1 MERQKIIEIIKKW
14 WYIPVIVIL
23 LLIILIGGGVNNSVE
38 KQNKK
43 EIEVLHKE
51 NKKLQS
57 SLIEIRDSIE
67 ILHKLALEA
76 KYRDTIYIN
85 KIEYLKIK
93 TNEEISNFHNLS
105 VDSQY
110 SVFSK
115 YIEEYETGFSE
126 N

>member
-1 MERQKIIEIIKKW
+1 MDKEKIIVFFKKW

-23 LLIILIGGGVNNSVE
+23 LLILLIEGGVNNSVE

-51 NKKLQS
+51 NKKLKS
-57 SLIEIRDSIE
+57 SLVEIRDSIE

-115 YIEEYETGFSE
+115 YIEEYETGFTK

>member
-67 ILHKLALEA
+67 ILHKAALEA

-85 KIEYLKIK
+85 RIEYLKIK
-93 TNEEISNFHNLS
+93 TNEEISHFNTLS
-105 VDSQY
+105 IDSQY
-110 SVFSK
+110 FIFSK
-115 YIEEYETGFSE
+115 YIEEYEAGFPK